1 MRAVVIGGGLMGAS
15 AGYHLARA
23 GLDVRILE
31 AARPASGTTAVTFAR
46 LSAFDKEPRDYFRL
60 NAEGMAEHAAL
71 ASEAELPAWHHP
83 CGSVLLAEDGAGD
96 EGAGGVGDDGAGEA
110 DLARRADRFRAWGY
124 PLTWEPAPD
133 VGMAARLPGRVLHA
147 PAEGWVDAVALT
159 LHLLDRAV
167 RHGAEIRPG
176 TSVARLART
185 STHWVVT
192 TTGGEDVPADIVVN
206 AAGQGAAAL
215 AASAGSSL
223 TLTRSPG
230 LLLTATTPG
239 SHLRRI
245 VHTPEVSIRPDG
257 PGRVMIRSDQV
268 DRALAGGRDARD
280 LTGDLVSRAARVL
293 PGLAAATGI
302 GFGTGHRV
310 LPQGG
315 YPSIGG
321 IPELP
326 GYYEAVTH
334 SGIILAP
341 LVGRLLAEEI
351 TTGRV
356 PPQLKPHR
364 PAAKS
369 H

>member
-1 MRAVVIGGGLMGAS
+1 MRAVVIGGGIMGAS
-15 AGYHLARA
+15 VGCHLARA
-23 GLDVRILE
+23 GLDVRVLE
-31 AARPASGTTAVTFAR
+31 AAGPAEGATAVTFAR

-60 NAEGMAEHAAL
+60 NEEGMAEHAGL
-71 ASEAELPAWHHP
+71 ASEAAAPTWYHP
-83 CGSVLLAEDGAGD
+83 CGSVLLAGD
-96 EGAGGVGDDGAGEA
+96 EAE
-110 DLARRADRFRAWGY
+110 LARRADRFRAWGY
-124 PLTWEPAPD
+124 PLTWGPAPD
-133 VGMAARLPGRVLHA
+133 VGMAARLPARVLHA

-159 LHLLDRAV
+159 RHLLDRAA

-176 TSVARLART
+176 VLVTRLARA
-185 STHWVVT
+185 SHWILAT
-192 TTGGEDVPADIVVN
+192 AGGENIAADIVVN
-206 AAGQGAAAL
+206 AAGQGAPAI

-239 SHLRRI
+239 THLRRI
-245 VHTPEVSIRPDG
+245 VHTPEVSVRPDG
-257 PGRVMIRSDQV
+257 PGCVVIRSDLV

-280 LTGDLVSRAARVL
+280 LTGDLVSRAAGVL

-302 GFGTGHRV
+302 GFRTGYRV

-321 IPELP
+321 IPQLP

-334 SGIILAP
+334 SGITLGP
-341 LVGRLLAEEI
+341 LVGRLLADEI

-369 H
+369 R

>member
-1 MRAVVIGGGLMGAS
+1 MRAVVIGGGIMGAS
-15 AGYHLARA
+15 AGRHLARA
-23 GLDVRILE
+23 GLDVRVLE
-31 AARPASGTTAVTFAR
+31 AARPAGGTTAVTFAR

-71 ASEAELPAWHHP
+71 AAEAELPVWHHA
-83 CGSVLLAEDGAGD
+83 CGSVLLAGGGA
-96 EGAGGVGDDGAGEA
+96 EDDGAAEA

-124 PLTWEPAPD
+124 PLAWEAAPD

-147 PAEGWVDAVALT
+147 PAEVWVDAVALT

-185 STHWVVT
+185 SSHWVVT
-192 TTGGEDVPADIVVN
+192 TAGGEDVPADIVVN

-280 LTGDLVSRAARVL
+280 LTGDLVSRAAGIL

-321 IPELP
+321 VPELP